1 MTRGPHEELAIVET
15 HSAQALSFTPLL
27 EPLGFWKSLI
37 FI

>member
-1 MTRGPHEELAIVET
+1 MTRGLQEELDIVET
-15 HSAQALSFTPLL
+15 YSAQALSFTPLL